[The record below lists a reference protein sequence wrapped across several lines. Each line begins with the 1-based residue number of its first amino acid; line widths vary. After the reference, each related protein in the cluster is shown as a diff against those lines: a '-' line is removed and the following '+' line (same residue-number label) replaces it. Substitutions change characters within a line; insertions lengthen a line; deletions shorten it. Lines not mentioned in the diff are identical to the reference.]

1 MVKSFMLSVQI
12 TEKDSHAIK
21 NHLKGWRKLHE
32 TDCYCSTYSYTNN
45 GFSNIRLYDFV
56 NKSLRKIHFM
66 TITVNP
72 SRMKSNTVSYLNN
85 GYELN
90 TFALR
95 EYIIR
100 DFLPP
105 LTRYPKFLLRN
116 IIFSL
121 DLSSGFTSMYMQ
133 LFQMGFSLQSWNM
146 KQRIFVND
154 TEIETIMQNAE
165 NLDEII
171 RLNEKYVLHYKG
183 KSASLNMV
191 HHVSKPSMEIM
202 DSYFN
207 QPSDKNH
214 GYIHIEIKIEKFKI
228 QNLMKKFGIENR
240 KLYDFSKDGFLKE
253 LEKQL
258 FVEYIGRITRKGN
271 YYGLEEA
278 SRIIESVKMNKTKK
292 RRLIE
297 VLQLISNS
305 NGIDNFLKL
314 ISAGSIDG
322 YSKLSTIEE
331 YFRNYDKLE
340 INPVLLPCKFP
351 KSSLKNP
358 LKLLEDF
365 YDNSFD
371 KKSLMSKPKAYNRKV
386 SSYIVYDSIIG
397 KIKIPK
403 DFNPDPDCGF

>member
-1 MVKSFMLSVQI
+1 MVKSFILSVQI
-12 TEKDSHAIK
+12 TEKDFQAIK
-21 NHLKGWRKLHE
+21 NHLRGWRKLHE

-45 GFSNIRLYDFV
+45 GFSNIRLYDFI
-56 NKSLRKIHFM
+56 NKSHREIYFL

-72 SRMKSNTVSYLNN
+72 SRIKLHTVNRQNN

-90 TFALR
+90 TYALR
-95 EYIIR
+95 EYILNG
-100 DFLPP
+100 FLPP

-121 DLSSGFTSMYMQ
+121 DLSSGNSSMYMK
-133 LFQMGFSLQSWNM
+133 LFQLGFSLQSWNM

-154 TEIETIMQNAE
+154 TEIETIMENAE
-165 NLDEII
+165 SLDEII

-191 HHVSKPSMEIM
+191 HHASKPSMEIK

-214 GYIHIEIKIEKFKI
+214 GYIHIEIKIEKLKI

-240 KLYDFSKDGFLKE
+240 KIYDFSKDGFLKE

-258 FVEYIGRITRKGN
+258 FAEYIGRITRKGD
-271 YYGLEEA
+271 YYSLEEA
-278 SRIIESVKMNKTKK
+278 SRIIESVKMNKDKK

-297 VLQLISNS
+297 VLKLISNS
-305 NGIDNFLKL
+305 NGIDNFLEL

-322 YSKLSTIEE
+322 YSNLSTIEE
-331 YFRNYDKLE
+331 YFRNYDKLG
-340 INPVLLPCKFP
+340 INPVLLPDKFP
-351 KSSLKNP
+351 NASLKNP
-358 LKLLEDF
+358 LKLLETF
-365 YDNSFD
+365 YDSSFN
-371 KKSLMSKPKAYNRKV
+371 KKSLMSKPKVYNRKV
-386 SSYIVYDSIIG
+386 SGYKVYDSTIG
-397 KIKIPK
+397 KIKMPK
-403 DFNPDPDCGF
+403 DYNPDSGCGF